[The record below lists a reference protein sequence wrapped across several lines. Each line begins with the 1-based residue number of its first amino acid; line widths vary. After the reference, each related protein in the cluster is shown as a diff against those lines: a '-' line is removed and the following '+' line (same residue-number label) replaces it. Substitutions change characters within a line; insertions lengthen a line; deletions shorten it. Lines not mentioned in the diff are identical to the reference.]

1 MFIYRQHLFFLQFSF
16 IIIISIR
23 LSKILFLPNWIELKW
38 NDLEQTKQN
47 KTKQIFWLIE
57 NYIIQFVCQKNA
69 YFHSVV
75 RQFGNWGHSER
86 RERKKIYRSSLKKK
100 PFFSIMVMMIII
112 SRIEFEFELNDR
124 HCIIRI
130 KREKTRI
137 SLFESSTTTTTKIKY
152 GRFFCWLMND
162 ARHLSA
168 IQ

>member
-16 IIIISIR
+16 IIIIIISIR

-86 RERKKIYRSSLKKK
+86 REREKIYRSSLKKSL
-100 PFFSIMVMMIII
+100 FSPSWSWWSLSV
-112 SRIEFEFELNDR
+112 ELNLNLNWMID
-124 HCIIRI
+124 IV
-130 KREKTRI
+130 
-137 SLFESSTTTTTKIKY
+137 SSALKERKPVY
-152 GRFFCWLMND
+152 LYLNLQQQQQRK
-162 ARHLSA
+162 
-168 IQ
+168 